1 MYLNTFKHINSLSDL
16 FQDNVEDSISNLWNS
31 YNTSI
36 AADESKNEYV
46 FTCEL
51 PGYDKNDIAMSTKKG
66 VLSIGADNK
75 ERGKKFKKEQYRRN
89 SNRLK
94 FKKEQQRNAAIT
106 CKQQVHNHKQQ
117 VHIHS
122 FFERQRVSARKK

>member
-1 MYLNTFKHINSLSDL
+1 MYLNTYKHINSLSDL
-16 FQDNVEDSISNLWNS
+16 FQDNIEDSISNLWNS

-51 PGYDKNDIAMSTKKG
+51 PGYDKKDIAVSTKKC

-75 ERGKKFKKEQYRRN
+75 ERGKKFKKVMLPKDIDED
-89 SNRLK
+89 SVCAKLK
-94 FKKEQQRNAAIT
+94 NGILEIKIQKSKNNQPKEI
-106 CKQQVHNHKQQ
+106 KV
-117 VHIHS
+117 
-122 FFERQRVSARKK
+122 E